1 MALLSIPSTPTLRPP
16 ALSRN
21 AVNRKQIGRLF
32 LNTIP
37 WKRPRLLF
45 LVSIISQ
52 DPESICAC
60 TEYICVRDIYYI
72 RLNGLNK
79 EPLASGYNPIT
90 AGLALSLSLSPLSL
104 SGCSWIPISDFI
116 GSSIFW
122 KNSGNFIMFH
132 SFFAPGHSPLRAWC
146 CEIPLWSHSFDSPL

>member
-1 MALLSIPSTPTLRPP
+1 MQKTEKTNREILSE
-16 ALSRN
+16 
-21 AVNRKQIGRLF
+21 Q
-32 LNTIP
+32 IP
-37 WKRPRLLF
+37 WKGPRLLF

-60 TEYICVRDIYYI
+60 TEYIWVRDIYYI

-79 EPLASGYNPIT
+79 EPLAGGYNPIT
-90 AGLALSLSLSPLSL
+90 ARLALSLSPLSL

-116 GSSIFW
+116 ESSIFW

-132 SFFAPGHSPLRAWC
+132 SFFAPGHSPLRA
-146 CEIPLWSHSFDSPL
+146 